1 MEIINRKAKYN
12 YFIEDRYVAGIELKG
27 TEIKSLRKNS
37 CDLSDAFVI
46 IKNSEAFLLNAYI
59 AKYDEGN
66 QFNHEERRTRR
77 LLLHKSEIRKIL
89 IASQKDGYTLVPLRI
104 FLVNGKAKVE
114 IGICRGKKT
123 YDKRETIKRKEAD
136 IEARRQMRL

>member
-12 YFIEDRYVAGIELKG
+12 YFIEDRYVAGIELIG

-123 YDKRETIKRKEAD
+123 YDKRETIKKRDLERE
-136 IEARRQMRL
+136 IRRRY

>member
-123 YDKRETIKRKEAD
+123 YDKREKLKKRDLERE
-136 IEARRQMRL
+136 IRRRY

>member
-104 FLVNGKAKVE
+104 FLVNGKAKVK
-114 IGICRGKKT
+114 IGICRKKKT
-123 YDKRETIKRKEAD
+123 YDKRETIKKRDLERE
-136 IEARRQMRL
+136 IRRRY

>member
-123 YDKRETIKRKEAD
+123 YDKRETIKKLDLERE
-136 IEARRQMRL
+136 IRRRY

>member
-104 FLVNGKAKVE
+104 FLANGKAKVE

-123 YDKRETIKRKEAD
+123 YDKRETIKKRDLERE
-136 IEARRQMRL
+136 IRRRY

>member
-12 YFIEDRYVAGIELKG
+12 YFIEDCYVAGIELKG

-123 YDKRETIKRKEAD
+123 YDKRETIKKRDLERE
-136 IEARRQMRL
+136 IRRRY